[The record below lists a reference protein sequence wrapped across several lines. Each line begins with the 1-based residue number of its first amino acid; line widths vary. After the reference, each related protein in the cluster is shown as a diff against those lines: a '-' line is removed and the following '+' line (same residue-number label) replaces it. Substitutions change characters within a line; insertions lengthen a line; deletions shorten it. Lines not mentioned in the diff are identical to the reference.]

1 MPGPAPKP
9 TALKALQG
17 NPGKRKLNKSEPKF
31 KGAPT
36 CPVWLTASAQI
47 EWQRVV
53 EDLAALDMLRSVDSS
68 ALAAYC
74 QSYAR
79 WQSAEQIVDAEGQTV
94 KEPVIN
100 NGEVVG
106 HRVKRHPATTI
117 AKDALAAMLRAASL
131 FGFDPSSRS
140 RINLG
145 DGEKETD
152 PFAEFMSDM
161 SAEEVTQ

>member
-1 MPGPAPKP
+1 M
-9 TALKALQG
+9 
-17 NPGKRKLNKSEPKF
+17 
-31 KGAPT
+31 
-36 CPVWLTASAQI
+36 
-47 EWQRVV
+47 V

-79 WQSAEQIVDAEGQTV
+79 WQSAESIVDREGQTV
-94 KEPVIN
+94 NEPVIS

-106 HRVKRHPATTI
+106 QRVKRQSCYLRLQRMP
-117 AKDALAAMLRAASL
+117 LAAMLRASSL